1 VLKTI
6 DDLAVAGRHV
16 LVRADLNV
24 PLDGGRI
31 WASGRASL
39 FTYGHALGALRRLGQ
54 RAGRAPLNA
63 ADRGY
68 AVDRVHDRPRINRIT
83 RNNRVNAVPRA
94 PAALLQ
100 ITHDKRPWKFRAV
113 RSIRG
118 PGVRR
123 NFRAA
128 WIFRAISR
136 RGTSVRTWITRLPQ
150 VTPRSLR
157 HDRRP

>member
-39 FTYGHALGALRRLGQ
+39 FTYGRALGALRRLGQ

-68 AVDRVHDRPRINRIT
+68 AVDRVHDRPPDQP
-83 RNNRVNAVPRA
+83 NNPEQPR
-94 PAALLQ
+94 
-100 ITHDKRPWKFRAV
+100 
-113 RSIRG
+113 
-118 PGVRR
+118 
-123 NFRAA
+123 
-128 WIFRAISR
+128 
-136 RGTSVRTWITRLPQ
+136 
-150 VTPRSLR
+150 
-157 HDRRP
+157 